1 MLDASL
7 VHDVVPADALR
18 GLGRSS
24 ALIMRT
30 GLPALG
36 QDRAFL
42 HRKVRTQRTLT
53 QASGRRCL
61 SCSLCPRRLLRF
73 EFLSVRSIRLVSKRD
88 LERASAPLVWR
99 LPLDPWQ
106 RRGPG
111 VDPPLRLHR

>member
-18 GLGRSS
+18 GLGGSS

-61 SCSLCPRRLLRF
+61 LLLSLS
-73 EFLSVRSIRLVSKRD
+73 EEQIEVRSCC
-88 LERASAPLVWR
+88 LEIDQTREHA
-99 LPLDPWQ
+99 
-106 RRGPG
+106 
-111 VDPPLRLHR
+111 

>member
-1 MLDASL
+1 MVLELRILQEVTGRPTTSRLIGPGSRFPGIARRASIDRFQFLVDLDEEFERVFDASL

-53 QASGRRCL
+53 QASD
-61 SCSLCPRRLLRF
+61 S
-73 EFLSVRSIRLVSKRD
+73 
-88 LERASAPLVWR
+88 
-99 LPLDPWQ
+99 
-106 RRGPG
+106 
-111 VDPPLRLHR
+111 